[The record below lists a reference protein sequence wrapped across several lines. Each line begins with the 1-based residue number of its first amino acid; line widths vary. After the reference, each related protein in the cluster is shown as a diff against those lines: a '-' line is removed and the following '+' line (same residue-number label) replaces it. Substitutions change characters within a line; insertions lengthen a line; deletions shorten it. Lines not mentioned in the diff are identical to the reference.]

1 MIFLRNR
8 LLNDGQIKCLF
19 ACIAKACIL
28 KFIDLFQEC
37 ISQQSPS
44 YAKSYDI
51 RKLAMMRQ
59 NFVKSE
65 GNLGGYDV
73 RFFHFLYFQEGIKY
87 YNEGRSF
94 VAEN

>member
-1 MIFLRNR
+1 
-8 LLNDGQIKCLF
+8 
-19 ACIAKACIL
+19 
-28 KFIDLFQEC
+28 
-37 ISQQSPS
+37 
-44 YAKSYDI
+44 
-51 RKLAMMRQ
+51 MMRQ